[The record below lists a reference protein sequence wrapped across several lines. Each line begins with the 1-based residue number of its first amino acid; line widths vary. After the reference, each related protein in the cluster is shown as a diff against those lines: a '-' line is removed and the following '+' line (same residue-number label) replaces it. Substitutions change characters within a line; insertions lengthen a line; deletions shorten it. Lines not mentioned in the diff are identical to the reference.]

1 VPSEKTSQGLTAKN
15 RKEKLDLARY
25 TGSVC
30 RLCRREGI
38 KLYLKGSRC
47 ETAKCAIEKRA
58 YPPGQHGQGRKK
70 FSEYGT
76 QLREKQ
82 KVKRIYGVLE
92 KQFRNYFF
100 AADKKKGITGE
111 NLLQKLELRMDNVIY
126 RMGLAS
132 SRSTARQL
140 VGHGHFTV
148 NGKKMNIPSYALEQG
163 DTIALNPNKIKKI
176 PVKSAIENIKEKT
189 LPDWLSFDT
198 DSKQG
203 IIQALPTREHVAMP
217 IEEQLI
223 VELYSR

>member
-1 VPSEKTSQGLTAKN
+1 M
-15 RKEKLDLARY
+15 ARY
-25 TGSVC
+25 TDSVC

-38 KLYLKGSRC
+38 KLFLKGSRC

-70 FSEYGT
+70 FSEYGS

-148 NGKKMNIPSYALEQG
+148 NGKKMNIASYALEQG
-163 DTIALNPNKIKKI
+163 DTIALNPNKIKKT
-176 PVKSAIENIKEKT
+176 PVKSAIENIKGKS

>member
-1 VPSEKTSQGLTAKN
+1 
-15 RKEKLDLARY
+15 LARY
-25 TGSVC
+25 TDSVC

-111 NLLQKLELRMDNVIY
+111 NLLQNLELRMDNVIY

-148 NGKKMNIPSYALEQG
+148 NGKKMDIPSYALGQG
-163 DTIALNPNKIKKI
+163 DKIAMNPNKVKKA
-176 PVKSAIENIKEKT
+176 PVKNAIENIKGKT
-189 LPDWLSFDT
+189 LPDWLSFDE

-203 IIQALPTREHVAMP
+203 IIQALPTREHVTMP

>member
-1 VPSEKTSQGLTAKN
+1 LN
-15 RKEKLDLARY
+15 LARY
-25 TGSVC
+25 TDSVC

>member
-1 VPSEKTSQGLTAKN
+1 
-15 RKEKLDLARY
+15 LARY
-25 TGSVC
+25 TDSVC

-163 DTIALNPNKIKKI
+163 DTIALNPNKIKKP
-176 PVKSAIENIKEKT
+176 PVKSAIENIKGKT